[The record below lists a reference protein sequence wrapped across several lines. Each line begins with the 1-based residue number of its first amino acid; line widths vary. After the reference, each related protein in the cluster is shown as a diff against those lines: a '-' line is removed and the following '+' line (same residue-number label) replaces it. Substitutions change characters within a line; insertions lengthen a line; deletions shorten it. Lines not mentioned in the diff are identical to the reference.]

1 MIISGRLITWI
12 DKTILVID
20 SNFFGCGIGCH
31 NINNDTLSNA
41 FDNQYLKSVYEI
53 GLIGFLFFYLFIFNF
68 FKIQKYF
75 TYSIF
80 IYFIISGIG
89 YEIYNLNLS
98 AILFY
103 FFLPYFSFLNQIII
117 LKIRK

>member
-53 GLIGFLFFYLFIFNF
+53 GLIGFLFFL
-68 FKIQKYF
+68 
-75 TYSIF
+75 F
-80 IYFIISGIG
+80 IYF
-89 YEIYNLNLS
+89 
-98 AILFY
+98 
-103 FFLPYFSFLNQIII
+103 
-117 LKIRK
+117 